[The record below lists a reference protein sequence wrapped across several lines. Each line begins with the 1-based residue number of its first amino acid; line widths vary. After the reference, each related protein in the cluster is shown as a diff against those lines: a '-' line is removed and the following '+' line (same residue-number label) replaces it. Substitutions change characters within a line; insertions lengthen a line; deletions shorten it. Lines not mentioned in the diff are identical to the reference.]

1 MRKEKRLKEVMA
13 ADVPVSLLRGK
24 LQKMRD
30 EERFVFPG
38 LRNRVVTA
46 VNELEKILHILKASK
61 PNHEIISISPQE
73 TSLQRT
79 VSSSTPQEVA
89 LLRTIYSAEHFTESF
104 LLQRRR
110 KGVIQI
116 EMPLAFSP
124 WTQLWFSFKM
134 MKLAQGVRA
143 VSMKFGETQGQPT
156 ALSDGPE
163 IHAGQRCRCCQGLVG
178 ELVARLIYDNEA
190 SLRVISLVREEVHGE
205 EICFTTLAREVYD
218 RLGIHQHFKSRAW
231 LKVPRDPE
239 YKNLLLALLKQL
251 PISCV
256 MNDYEHMSEKEL
268 CAMLFQFLME
278 DRFLIVL
285 DDVQTVDVWLKLVR
299 PFADAVNGSRV
310 ILTTTNIDVAKQV
323 DPWSS
328 PLEPS
333 PLIEQEPDAIVVGR
347 KDEVK
352 TLVSQLI
359 NHNDDSLR
367 VISVVGD
374 EAVGKTALAR
384 NVYNRLDIRQR
395 LPWRAWLHVSGDL
408 EYKDLLLI
416 ILKQLPTSELKDLD
430 LMVEEELSDMLF
442 KYLMK
447 HRFLIVLDDV
457 QDQPVDVWHKLF
469 RCFGDAVNGSRVI
482 LTTRDFNIAL
492 QVDPWSSP
500 LKLGPLTE
508 ENSWSLFLK
517 KVGRPKN
524 SKELDN
530 LRGDIPRICD
540 GLPVAIAL
548 LGGVLSAL
556 DYKEWSRVIGLAEQ
570 RIGSQSRLANIV
582 DFGYDQLPYVLKPCF
597 LYLALFPKAYEIPIR
612 RLLQLWLAEGFVQFI
627 PDGTIPED
635 EAKRYLEELV
645 CRNMI
650 EIAKW
655 KSNGSPKTCR
665 MPTYLYDV
673 FLPKANDIGFLHVHH
688 RKTDCTSTDSP
699 EPHIP
704 RLAGKFGVESSTSK
718 SHIRQL
724 RSNVSFN
731 SDSPEP
737 YIPRLADKFGVD
749 SSTSKSHI
757 RQLRSYVSFNSEK
770 RDSSNSGIGK
780 FLKTMIKR
788 RGFVLLKVLDL
799 EGVYKPLLPKKLG
812 KLQNLRYLGLRW
824 TGLDTCPESVGDLPC
839 LETLDLKYT
848 NVTTLPSSI
857 WKAKKL
863 RHQYMNEIFIQKP
876 PKESLP
882 NLLTLMELHI
892 GANSPNKYG
901 LEKFTSLRKLGL
913 TCHSE
918 SAKKTAECILQ
929 LSNLQTLKLK
939 SRDPFGQPVKLV
951 LAPMKEHR
959 TLSNLYL
966 FGQIE
971 DGIVNIPRNLR
982 TLTLSMSELKEDP
995 MPELGML
1002 PQLNIL
1008 RLFACS
1014 YAGSEMTCLAGN
1026 FPNLR
1031 VLKMWKL
1038 EELEQWEVKEGAMPQ
1053 LVELEI
1059 RVCKKMKSSVGLEK
1073 LAKLKELILTDMP
1086 QDFIKDVRR
1095 RLGRKILLTNKW
1107 EFPS

>member
-46 VNELEKILHILKASK
+46 VNELEKSLHILKASK

-73 TSLQRT
+73 TSLLHR
-79 VSSSTPQEVA
+79 VSSSTPQDA
-89 LLRTIYSAEHFTESF
+89 SLLRTIYSAEHFTESF

-163 IHAGQRCRCCQGLVG
+163 IHAGQRCRRCHRLVG
-178 ELVARLIYDNEA
+178 DLVARLIYDNEA

-395 LPWRAWLHVSGDL
+395 FPWRAWLHVSGDL

-457 QDQPVDVWHKLF
+457 QVQSVFKLF

-540 GLPVAIAL
+540 GLPVAIVL

-665 MPTYLYDV
+665 MPTYLYDD
-673 FLPKANDIGFLHVHH
+673 FLPKANNIGFLHVHH
-688 RKTDCTSTDSP
+688 CKSDCKSTNSP
-699 EPHIP
+699 VSYIS
-704 RLAGKFGVESSTSK
+704 RLADKFGVKSSTSK
-718 SHIRQL
+718 SHIQ
-724 RSNVSFN
+724 
-731 SDSPEP
+731 
-737 YIPRLADKFGVD
+737 
-749 SSTSKSHI
+749 
-757 RQLRSYVSFNSEK
+757 QLRSYVSFNPQKQHE
-770 RDSSNSGIGK
+770 SNKEIGK
-780 FLKTMIKR
+780 FLTKIINR
-788 RGFVLLKVLDL
+788 SDFSLLKVLDL
-799 EGVYKPLLPKKLG
+799 EGVYKPSLPEKLG
-812 KLQNLRYLGLRW
+812 KLQNLRYIGLRW
-824 TGLDTCPESVGDLPC
+824 TGLDSCPPSIGDLPC
-839 LETLDLKYT
+839 LQTLDLKYT
-848 NVTTLPSSI
+848 DIITLPSFI
-857 WKAKKL
+857 WKASL
-863 RHQYMNEIFIQKP
+863 RHLYMSEVSINKP
-876 PKESLP
+876 PKGLP
-882 NLLTLMELHI
+882 CNLQTLTGLLLDGI
-892 GANSPNKYG
+892 GGNTYG
-901 LEKFTSLRKLGL
+901 LSSFNSLRKLGL
-913 TCHSE
+913 TCNSD
-918 SAKKTAECILQ
+918 SAEQTAQCISDLI
-929 LSNLQTLKLK
+929 NLRTLRLR
-939 SRDPFGQPVKLV
+939 SRELTVRGVRPRTGKLV
-951 LAPMKEHR
+951 LGPMKEHR
-959 TLSNLYL
+959 TLSNLNL
-966 FGQIE
+966 FGHLV
-971 DGIVNIPRNLR
+971 DGIRNVPRNLR
-982 TLTLSMSELKEDP
+982 TLTLSMSGLEEDP
-995 MPELGML
+995 MPVLGELL
-1002 PQLNIL
+1002 PQLNTL
-1008 RLFACS
+1008 RLFARS
-1014 YAGSEMTCLAGN
+1014 YVGSEMTCLSAH
-1026 FPNLR
+1026 FPKLR

-1038 EELEQWEVKEGAMPQ
+1038 EKLQRWKVKRGAMPR

-1059 RVCKKMKSSVGLEK
+1059 RCCEKLESSVVLEK
-1073 LAKLKELILTDMP
+1073 LDSLKELILTNMP
-1086 QDFIKDVRR
+1086 QDFVEDIRTR
-1095 RLGRKILLTNKW
+1095 MGRGILLTNEW
-1107 EFPS
+1107 EFSDLHVSFLRLYSFSVVYFLLGTKKAVEQK

>member
-1 MRKEKRLKEVMA
+1 MA
-13 ADVPVSLLRGK
+13 AEVPVSLLWGK

-30 EERFVFPG
+30 EERFVLPG

-46 VNELEKILHILKASK
+46 VNELEKILCFLKASK
-61 PNHEIISISPQE
+61 SNHEIISISPQE

-79 VSSSTPQEVA
+79 VSSSTPQEA
-89 LLRTIYSAEHFTESF
+89 SLLRTIYSAEHFTESF

-134 MKLAQGVRA
+134 MKLVQRVKA
-143 VSMKFGETQGQPT
+143 VSMQFGETQGQPMVDNT
-156 ALSDGPE
+156 ELPDRRE
-163 IHAGQRCRCCQGLVG
+163 IHAGQCCRRCHHLVG

-190 SLRVISLVREEVHGE
+190 SLCVISLVREEVNGE

-218 RLGIHQHFKSRAW
+218 RLDIQLHFRSRAW

-251 PISCV
+251 PSCV
-256 MNDYEHMSEKEL
+256 MNDLEHMNEKEL
-268 CAMLFQFLME
+268 CTMLFQFLME

-285 DDVQTVDVWLKLVR
+285 DDVQTVDVWLKFVR

-310 ILTTTNIDVAKQV
+310 ILTTTNIDVAKQA

-328 PLEPS
+328 PLELS
-333 PLIEQEPDAIVVGR
+333 PLIEQDPDAIFVGR
-347 KDEVK
+347 EDEVK
-352 TLVSQLI
+352 KL
-359 NHNDDSLR
+359 
-367 VISVVGD
+367 
-374 EAVGKTALAR
+374 
-384 NVYNRLDIRQR
+384 
-395 LPWRAWLHVSGDL
+395 
-408 EYKDLLLI
+408 
-416 ILKQLPTSELKDLD
+416 LPTSELKDLD

-442 KYLMK
+442 KCSME
-447 HRFLIVLDDV
+447 HRFLIVLDEV
-457 QDQPVDVWHKLF
+457 QVESVYKLF

-482 LTTRDFNIAL
+482 LTTRDFNIAKRA
-492 QVDPWSSP
+492 DPWSSP
-500 LKLGPLTE
+500 LKLRPLTE
-508 ENSWSLFLK
+508 GKSWSLFLK
-517 KVGRPKN
+517 KVGRPEY
-524 SKELDN
+524 SKELNN
-530 LRGDIPRICD
+530 LREDILRICE
-540 GLPVAIAL
+540 GFPVAIVL

-627 PDGTIPED
+627 PDRTIPED

-655 KSNGSPKTCR
+655 KSDGSPKTCR
-665 MPTYLYDV
+665 MPTYLYDI

-688 RKTDCTSTDSP
+688 RKTDCASTDSP

-724 RSNVSFN
+724 RSNVSSN
-731 SDSPEP
+731 SDSTEP
-737 YIPRLADKFGVD
+737 YIPRLADKFGVE

-770 RDSSNSGIGK
+770 RDASNSGIGK

-799 EGVYKPLLPKKLG
+799 EGVYKPSLPKKLG

-824 TGLDTCPESVGDLPC
+824 TGLDTCPESVGYLPC

-863 RHQYMNEIFIQKP
+863 RHLYMNEIFVQKP

-892 GANSPNKYG
+892 GANCPYKYK
-901 LEKFTSLRKLGL
+901 LDKFTSLRKLGL
-913 TCHSE
+913 TCHSK
-918 SAKKTAECILQ
+918 SAWETAKCISELV
-929 LSNLQTLKLK
+929 NLQTLKLK
-939 SRDPFGQPVKLV
+939 SRDPFGQPVELV

-966 FGQIE
+966 FGEIKKEVDIYICKEHRFLSNLHLSGEMGKEDDLSTNHNLLVKQNFLE
-971 DGIVNIPRNLR
+971 DGIHNVPRNLR
-982 TLTLSMSELKEDP
+982 TLTLSMSGLEDDP
-995 MPELGML
+995 MPVLGKLL
-1002 PQLNIL
+1002 PQLNTL
-1008 RLFACS
+1008 RLFARS
-1014 YAGSEMTCLAGN
+1014 YVKSKMTCHSTH
-1026 FPNLR
+1026 FPKLR
-1031 VLKMWKL
+1031 VLKMWNL
-1038 EELEQWEVKEGAMPQ
+1038 ERLEQWEVEQGAMPQ

-1059 RVCKKMKSSVGLEK
+1059 RCCEKLNKSVKLEK
-1073 LAKLKELILTDMP
+1073 LDSLEELILTNMP
-1086 QDFIKDVRR
+1086 QDF
-1095 RLGRKILLTNKW
+1095 KI
-1107 EFPS
+1107 